1 MPVKPGTT
9 SGFPTYTIMVKDNKP
24 TWAHCCQPSPPM
36 HCPSGMVFTVNAP
49 STGNMFD
56 TFRAK
61 ALVLNHTST
70 TTYDSGL
77 YTTAPP
83 PYATGSAKDHCVI
96 VGAPGLLA
104 YTP

>member
-1 MPVKPGTT
+1 
-9 SGFPTYTIMVKDNKP
+9 
-24 TWAHCCQPSPPM
+24 
-36 HCPSGMVFTVNAP
+36 MVFAVNAP

-61 ALVLNHTST
+61 ALALNHTLT
-70 TTYDSGL
+70 TAYDSGL

-83 PYATGSAKDHCVI
+83 LYVTGLAKDHRVV
-96 VGAPGLLA
+96 VGTLGLLA